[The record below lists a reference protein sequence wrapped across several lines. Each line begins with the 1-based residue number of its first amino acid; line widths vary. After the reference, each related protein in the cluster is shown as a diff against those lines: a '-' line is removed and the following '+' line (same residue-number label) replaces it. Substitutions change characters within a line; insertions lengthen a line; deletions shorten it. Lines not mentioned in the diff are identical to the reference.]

1 MNPRNYKR
9 NGIQFAFVL
18 DSINVENYN
27 LNPETT
33 SDKEKVSLFFE
44 CYSKEFNHDY
54 NKKRYPNES
63 YRIGEYLQGLPSCY
77 NTIYWDDEIANIGKS
92 WGYCQTLKKESEF
105 INNWYRV
112 QGAHLLKLKDIFKI

>member
-33 SDKEKVSLFFE
+33 SDKEMVSLFFK
-44 CYSKEFNHDY
+44 CYNEEFNNKY

-63 YRIGEYLQGLPSCY
+63 QRIGEYLQGLPLCY
-77 NTIYWDDEIANIGKS
+77 NTIYWDTKIANIGKS
-92 WGYCQTLKKESEF
+92 WGYCQTAKKESEF

-112 QGAHLLKLKDIFKI
+112 QGVHLLRLKDIFKI